1 MQWVGLAVGL
11 ILGMVVGFLIARL
24 RWSERTAVMQAE
36 LGTQKERLATTEKSL
51 QETDSLRGENEQ
63 LKVQIARLE
72 EERKASEEKLQ
83 WVEGAQEKLR
93 EAFGALASQALASNA
108 DQFLKRARDQLT
120 SLLTQVRGDWG
131 THKEELKNL
140 VQPLEKT
147 LEAMDKQVREL
158 EQKREGAYQS
168 LEKHLGQLGQA
179 QTQLRDTTVTLA
191 QALKS
196 STVRGRWGEL
206 QLRRVLELAGMTS
219 HVDFDEQVTTD
230 EGRPDVI
237 VHLPNQGI
245 LPVDAKTPMT
255 AYLAAIEAD
264 EKEQQAKLAAHAQA
278 MRNRIQELGRKQY
291 WDQFERA
298 PEMVIMF
305 VPSEACLSA
314 AFEQDPALLEFGM
327 GKHVLITTPLTL
339 LALLRAVAYGWQQQQ
354 ITENVREIAKQ
365 GQELYERVIK
375 FLDLFQKTGKGL
387 EQAVEA
393 YDSAVGSL
401 ELRFLPSARRFR
413 ELSASTK
420 DLPELSPVNRRTRSL
435 SSPEADDGVG

>member
-1 MQWVGLAVGL
+1 
-11 ILGMVVGFLIARL
+11 
-24 RWSERTAVMQAE
+24 
-36 LGTQKERLATTEKSL
+36 
-51 QETDSLRGENEQ
+51 
-63 LKVQIARLE
+63 
-72 EERKASEEKLQ
+72 
-83 WVEGAQEKLR
+83 
-93 EAFGALASQALASNA
+93 
-108 DQFLKRARDQLT
+108 
-120 SLLTQVRGDWG
+120 
-131 THKEELKNL
+131 
-140 VQPLEKT
+140 
-147 LEAMDKQVREL
+147 MDKQVREL

-327 GKHVLITTPLTL
+327 GKHVLITTPFTL

-375 FLDLFQKTGKGL
+375 FLICSK
-387 EQAVEA
+387 
-393 YDSAVGSL
+393 
-401 ELRFLPSARRFR
+401 RR
-413 ELSASTK
+413 EKAW
-420 DLPELSPVNRRTRSL
+420 NRRSRRTTVRLGPWSDGSSL
-435 SSPEADDGVG
+435 RRGDSKS

>member
-11 ILGMVVGFLIARL
+11 VLGMVVGFIIARL

-36 LGTQKERLATTEKSL
+36 LKTQKERLAATEKSL

-63 LKVQIARLE
+63 LKVHIARLE

-83 WVEGAQEKLR
+83 WVDGAQEKLR

-108 DQFLKRARDQLT
+108 DQFIKRARDQLT

-147 LEAMDKQVREL
+147 LEAMDKQVRDL

-264 EKEQQAKLAAHAQA
+264 EKEQRAKLAAHAQA
-278 MRNRIQELGRKQY
+278 MRKRIQELGRKQY

-314 AFEQDPALLEFGM
+314 AFEQDPDLLEFGVE
-327 GKHVLITTPLTL
+327 KHVLIATPLTL

-387 EQAVEA
+387 ELAVEA
-393 YDSAVGSL
+393 YDGAVGSL
-401 ELRFLPSARRFR
+401 ELRLLPSARRFK
-413 ELSASTK
+413 ELNASTK

>member
-63 LKVQIARLE
+63 LKVRIARLE

-93 EAFGALASQALASNA
+93 EAFGALASQALQSNA

-314 AFEQDPALLEFGM
+314 AFEQDPDLLEFGM

-393 YDSAVGSL
+393 YDNAVGSL
-401 ELRFLPSARRFR
+401 ERRLLPSARRFK

>member
-1 MQWVGLAVGL
+1 MG
-11 ILGMVVGFLIARL
+11 
-24 RWSERTAVMQAE
+24 
-36 LGTQKERLATTEKSL
+36 
-51 QETDSLRGENEQ
+51 RGGPGE
-63 LKVQIARLE
+63 VTRGV
-72 EERKASEEKLQ
+72 RGSS
-83 WVEGAQEKLR
+83 
-93 EAFGALASQALASNA
+93 SQALQSNT
-108 DQFLKRARDQLT
+108 DQFLKRARDQLI

-314 AFEQDPALLEFGM
+314 AFEQDPALLGFGV

-375 FLDLFQKTGKGL
+375 FLICSKRQEK
-387 EQAVEA
+387 AW
-393 YDSAVGSL
+393 
-401 ELRFLPSARRFR
+401 
-413 ELSASTK
+413 
-420 DLPELSPVNRRTRSL
+420 NRRSRRTTVRLGPWSDGSSL
-435 SSPEADDGVG
+435 RRGDSKS

>member
-1 MQWVGLAVGL
+1 
-11 ILGMVVGFLIARL
+11 MVVGFLIARL

-63 LKVQIARLE
+63 LKVRIARLE

-93 EAFGALASQALASNA
+93 EAFGALASQALQSNA

-401 ELRFLPSARRFR
+401 ERWLLPSARRFK

>member
-1 MQWVGLAVGL
+1 
-11 ILGMVVGFLIARL
+11 MVVGFLIARL

-63 LKVQIARLE
+63 LKVRIARLE

-93 EAFGALASQALASNA
+93 EAFGALASQALQSNA

-401 ELRFLPSARRFR
+401 ERRFLPSARRFK

>member
-72 EERKASEEKLQ
+72 EERKANKEKLQ
-83 WVEGAQEKLR
+83 WVEGAQQQLR
-93 EAFGALASQALASNA
+93 ETFEALASQALASNA

-196 STVRGRWGEL
+196 PTVRGRWGEL

-264 EKEQQAKLAAHAQA
+264 EKEQRVKLVAHAQA

-314 AFEQDPALLEFGM
+314 AFEQDPALLEFGV

-387 EQAVEA
+387 EQAVEV
-393 YDSAVGSL
+393 YDNAVGSL
-401 ELRFLPSARRFR
+401 ELRLLPSARRFK
-413 ELSASTK
+413 ELNASTK

-435 SSPEADDGVG
+435 SSPETDDGVG